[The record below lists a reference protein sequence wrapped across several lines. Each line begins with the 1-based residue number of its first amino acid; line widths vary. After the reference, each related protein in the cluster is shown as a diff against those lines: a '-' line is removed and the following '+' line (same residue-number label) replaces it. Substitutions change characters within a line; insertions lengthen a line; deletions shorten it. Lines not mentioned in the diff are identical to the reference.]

1 MNMKI
6 EISIEKGE
14 KENDKGEGMGE
25 DMEEHELTPEQ
36 IAKMAARL
44 KGRGALSRSERVML
58 ANYLMQEKED

>member
-1 MNMKI
+1 MKI
-6 EISIEKGE
+6 EITIEKGE
-14 KENDKGEGMGE
+14 KENDKEEGMGE

>member
-6 EISIEKGE
+6 EITIEKGE
-14 KENDKGEGMGE
+14 KEYDKEEGMGE
-25 DMEEHELTPEQ
+25 MSEEELTPEQ

-44 KGRGALSRSERVML
+44 KGRGALSRSERMML

>member
-1 MNMKI
+1 MKI

-14 KENDKGEGMGE
+14 KENDKGEGMSE

>member
-6 EISIEKGE
+6 EITIEKGE
-14 KENDKGEGMGE
+14 KENDRGEGMGE
-25 DMEEHELTPEQ
+25 EELTPEQ

>member
-1 MNMKI
+1 MKI

-14 KENDKGEGMGE
+14 KENDKKEGMGE
-25 DMEEHELTPEQ
+25 EMKEHELTPEQ